1 LSTRSVSR
9 FKHAFLR
16 VIDLLAV
23 HVSRSCSLADAAPAP
38 PPSATFP
45 MSTLSLGDTL
55 QQPGQVPTQYP
66 LPSGLP
72 LYNPFDHPAQHHHH
86 TQLSQSF
93 SGSYHPYRQRGST
106 PPSRRLDSSVAD
118 ETDGVRSNRLSRS
131 PEVPRPT
138 SPSFSL
144 SPPGSASSRLGAHTN
159 SPSAVSPS
167 LVSPMSIPG
176 ASLSDT
182 SPQGWSAYPLPNQS
196 IYTGTPLTNIGNLSN
211 ASPSSGATMMGM
223 VGGFP
228 YPVAT
233 PHSAPTKPRPF
244 PGMRPRPRGRAS
256 TSASV
261 KREKEEEDEGG
272 SSDAEGEDEL
282 PSSSSRP
289 SGLGLQPTDK

>member
-1 LSTRSVSR
+1 
-9 FKHAFLR
+9 
-16 VIDLLAV
+16 
-23 HVSRSCSLADAAPAP
+23 
-38 PPSATFP
+38 
-45 MSTLSLGDTL
+45 MSTLSLGDPS
-55 QQPGQVPTQYP
+55 QQAGQVPTQYT
-66 LPSGLP
+66 LPSGVP
-72 LYNPFDHPAQHHHH
+72 LYNPFEHTGQHIHH
-86 TQLSQSF
+86 TQQSQSF
-93 SGSYHPYRQRGST
+93 SGSYHPYRQRGYS
-106 PPSRRLDSSVAD
+106 PSCRRIDSSMAD
-118 ETDGVRSNRLSRS
+118 ETDGPRSNRLSRS

-196 IYTGTPLTNIGNLSN
+196 IYTSTPLTSISNLSN
-211 ASPSSGATMMGM
+211 VSPPSGATMMGM

-228 YPVAT
+228 YPVPT
-233 PHSAPTKPRPF
+233 PHSTPTRPRPF
-244 PGMRPRPRGRAS
+244 PGMRPKARPRAH

-261 KREKEEEDEGG
+261 KRDKEEEDEGG

-289 SGLGLQPTDK
+289 SGLGLEPTDK